1 MHKISLFILFYLFLH
16 GNAFADLW
24 RAHIAP
30 ILQSNCVKC
39 HGGAKKKADLDLR
52 SLESILAGSEN
63 GPVIEKGAPEKSSI
77 FTVLMAEADPHMPPK
92 GQLDNNEIEYIRV
105 WIEGLAKNQGDD
117 AVSDSTIEIPKDLN
131 ASEAIDYVIKESCA
145 KLGISLSPTV
155 DDRTFC
161 RRVHLDV
168 VGRIPTSQEME
179 NFLLSNNEDKRIKL
193 IDRLL
198 SSNEYSNYMAEIFS
212 AMLLGRESERKKSRD
227 ERVKNGW
234 LEYLRWAFRTNR
246 PWDVMARDIVIAK
259 PQSKNESGASWFLFE
274 QKNNHSEMAKL
285 TMSSFLG
292 KQIQCAQCHDHPVS
306 PEIEQK
312 HYWGMIAFF
321 NRSLNVETKDGI
333 RVAERAT
340 GGFSKYAD
348 LSGKSYDTSLV
359 LVDGTEIVDEN
370 DPSKKDN
377 AELYV
382 NAPAKSW
389 FDKNKSEKK
398 GYNLVKIDQSPEPK
412 FSRREKLV
420 EAIFK
425 QAEGSFSKAFV
436 NRVWALLMGRGFVH
450 PVDKMDSSHP
460 PSHPE
465 LLNFLASDFS
475 KSGYDIKR
483 LFRTILISKPYQ
495 LSSSSVEEIRPEP
508 DTFSYF
514 SVRALSAEALSK
526 SLLVAM
532 GNQPNEEG
540 GFSEIDYDKLRD
552 VVVKKFPKILPE
564 IYSPSVQQALFFS
577 NNPLVEEFLFSENNT
592 TIADIQMEKTNT
604 EKVIKAFNLI
614 INRFPDQSEIDAGVK
629 FLERG
634 NDNVKQLC
642 WALITGPEFRMNH

>member
-1 MHKISLFILFYLFLH
+1 
-16 GNAFADLW
+16 
-24 RAHIAP
+24 
-30 ILQSNCVKC
+30 
-39 HGGAKKKADLDLR
+39 
-52 SLESILAGSEN
+52 
-63 GPVIEKGAPEKSSI
+63 
-77 FTVLMAEADPHMPPK
+77 
-92 GQLDNNEIEYIRV
+92 
-105 WIEGLAKNQGDD
+105 
-117 AVSDSTIEIPKDLN
+117 
-131 ASEAIDYVIKESCA
+131 
-145 KLGISLSPTV
+145 
-155 DDRTFC
+155 
-161 RRVHLDV
+161 
-168 VGRIPTSQEME
+168 
-179 NFLLSNNEDKRIKL
+179 
-193 IDRLL
+193 
-198 SSNEYSNYMAEIFS
+198 
-212 AMLLGRESERKKSRD
+212 
-227 ERVKNGW
+227 
-234 LEYLRWAFRTNR
+234 
-246 PWDVMARDIVIAK
+246 MARDIVVAK

-475 KSGYDIKR
+475 KSRYDIKR
-483 LFRTILISKPYQ
+483 LFRAILISKPYQ

-592 TIADIQMEKTNT
+592 TIADIQMEKTNA

-629 FLERG
+629 FLERD
-634 NDNVKQLC
+634 NDNIEQLC
-642 WALITGPEFRMNH
+642 WALISGPEFRMNH